1 MTTIHRFTG
10 SADTVPVNAYV
21 IEGPDGVVVVDGTL
35 TVSGGRGLRARVEAT
50 GKPLAG
56 VLVTHAH
63 PDHYGG
69 LVELPDVPIYALAGV
84 DEVIRRDDDVQG
96 ADPAPD
102 ARRRVAATARVP
114 E

>member
-1 MTTIHRFTG
+1 MPSMSSTIHRFTG

-35 TVSGGRGLRARVEAT
+35 TVSGGRGLRARAEAT

-56 VLVTHAH
+56 ALVTHAH

-69 LVELPDVPIYALAGV
+69 
-84 DEVIRRDDDVQG
+84 
-96 ADPAPD
+96 
-102 ARRRVAATARVP
+102 
-114 E
+114 